1 MPPKKFP
8 TLWKAEPHT
17 IAKIEILQSYLVAW
31 FQIFGQ
37 SRSRRDQ
44 DLLYV
49 DGFAGPGEY
58 TNHPIGSPLAALTA
72 AQHAIE
78 LTGIRWIAG
87 DVHCAFIE
95 PDLERYKNLEQ
106 KIGSFDKPAMIVT
119 HAYPETFTRGLES
132 LKKDIPQPFSS
143 QHPLFV
149 FIDPFGATGVPFS
162 VVAELLKSP
171 CSEVLINLDAD
182 GIARIFQAGESAAH
196 EKNLNEIFAGDEW
209 KPLFDAGDP
218 LKFFAGRCSNCT
230 RPSSGP

>member
-1 MPPKKFP
+1 M
-8 TLWKAEPHT
+8 
-17 IAKIEILQSYLVAW
+17 
-31 FQIFGQ
+31 
-37 SRSRRDQ
+37 
-44 DLLYV
+44 
-49 DGFAGPGEY
+49 
-58 TNHPIGSPLAALTA
+58 
-72 AQHAIE
+72 
-78 LTGIRWIAG
+78 
-87 DVHCAFIE
+87 HCAFIE

-218 LKFFAGRCSNCT
+218 FEVLCRKVLQLYKTKLGHRKGSI
-230 RPSSGP
+230 RVSI